1 MSHPRIRI
9 IYICRGALAALF
21 VLSVVVACD
30 RAEPPYLPVQITR
43 TPTPAIA
50 ATSLPE
56 EAAEEVSAPTMA
68 AERPRVRHT
77 PLPADERF
85 PRRSTVEFRS
95 DKVGDWY
102 QVYVSLPQGYD
113 PQHLHG
119 YPVIYLLDADWY
131 FDGSSRMIGDGGVA
145 GIASSLSNGGRI
157 PKAIVIGVGYVKK
170 NQRGRDLL
178 WAHEKFYAF
187 LTEELIPFID
197 AEYRTDTT
205 APRTLV
211 GHSDGAYL
219 ALYAFFHSGGN
230 EDAPFRQFVAIS
242 GDLTKNEWLPFREEG
257 KMNRRLGDGGV
268 VRGALFQAVGA
279 QDEPR
284 FVTSTQDM
292 AVRLEGRQYQE
303 FRFRS
308 KLYRSDDHM
317 SVVTPAIWDGLLWV
331 FDE

>member
-9 IYICRGALAALF
+9 FYICRGAFAALF
-21 VLSVVVACD
+21 VLSVGVACD
-30 RAEPPYLPVQITR
+30 RAEPPELPVQITR
-43 TPTPAIA
+43 TPTLAIA

-56 EAAEEVSAPTMA
+56 EAAEEASAPTMA
-68 AERPRVRHT
+68 AERPRARHT
-77 PLPADERF
+77 SLPADERF
-85 PRRSTVEFRS
+85 PRRSTLEVRS

-102 QVYVSLPQGYD
+102 KVYVSLPQGYD
-113 PQHLHG
+113 PQHPHG

-131 FDGSSRMIGDGGVA
+131 FDGSSTMIGDGGVT

-187 LTEELIPFID
+187 LTEELIPLID

-211 GHSDGAYL
+211 GHSDGGYL
-219 ALYAFFHSGGN
+219 ALYAFFQSGGN
-230 EDAPFRQFVAIS
+230 EDAPFGRFVAIS

-257 KMNRRLGDGGV
+257 KMHRRLGDGGV
-268 VRGALFQAVGA
+268 VPGALFLAVGA
-279 QDEPR
+279 QDEPK

-292 AVRLEGRQYQE
+292 AVGLEGRQYRE

-331 FDE
+331 FYE